1 MGPVTEETLTKDAKP
16 RKVAVGGGDPAT
28 SGEEGRGGLGVKSW
42 VQSQSQAEKGAS
54 PDGAAA
60 GEHIPSLS
68 APLHLTSSQTLAE
81 GPGSQEVVT
90 PHDPLLCYP
99 PHISGHRTGQRKTEQ

>member
-1 MGPVTEETLTKDAKP
+1 MQRFGTKGPLTEETLIKDAKP

-60 GEHIPSLS
+60 EEHIPSLS
-68 APLHLTSSQTLAE
+68 ARSASHLQPDTGRRAWK
-81 GPGSQEVVT
+81 PGGS
-90 PHDPLLCYP
+90 DA
-99 PHISGHRTGQRKTEQ
+99 S